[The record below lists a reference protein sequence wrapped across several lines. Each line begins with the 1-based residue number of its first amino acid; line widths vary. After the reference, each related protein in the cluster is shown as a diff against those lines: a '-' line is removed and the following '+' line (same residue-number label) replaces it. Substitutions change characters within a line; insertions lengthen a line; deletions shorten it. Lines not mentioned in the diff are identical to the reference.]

1 MDKAGRAEGGPT
13 IVNLTQAEARP
24 RKLLPLKELAGF
36 RAAMPRLRRPAAE
49 LLREVRD
56 EAL

>member
-1 MDKAGRAEGGPT
+1 MDKAGRAEGDPT
-13 IVNLTQAEARP
+13 TVNLTQAKARP
-24 RKLLPLKELAGF
+24 RKPLPLKELDGF
-36 RAAMPRLRRPAAE
+36 RAAMPRLRRPTAE